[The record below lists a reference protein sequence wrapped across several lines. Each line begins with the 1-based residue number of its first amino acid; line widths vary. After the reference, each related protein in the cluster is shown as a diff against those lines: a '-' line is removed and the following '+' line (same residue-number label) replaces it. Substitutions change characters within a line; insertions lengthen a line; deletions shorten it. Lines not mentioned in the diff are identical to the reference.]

1 MNSMFSVPWL
11 TGALLA
17 LMPLGLIVAS
27 LPSVRA
33 TRQSALS
40 TRYRVRWAAVAALLA
55 ALAGDLCFF
64 LGARRDLDVANLPL
78 PGLHF
83 DFPLS
88 IAVNGLTLVLAT
100 LVSFVIVMI
109 AQYSVGYLD
118 GDPQQARFFRLLAF
132 TGGFFLVAV
141 VSGNIGLFT
150 LGIIVMGFSLNRL
163 LKFYGDRP
171 KAIMAAHKKSLFT
184 RTADLCLVSA
194 TVLIGQQLGSIQFS
208 AIRHFA
214 GQTGSVPVSLQ
225 MAAWL
230 MVVAVILK
238 SAHFPFQGWLIQ
250 VMEAPTPVSALMHA
264 GVVYSGAIIALRTSP
279 LLVRVPDALLFLGI
293 IGLASVII
301 ASLVMTTQTAVKSML
316 AWSTTAQLGFMSL
329 ELGLGLFPLALLH
342 LIGHSLYKA
351 HAFLSSGSVT
361 DQLRQV
367 PPGGKKIPGMG
378 SWMAATVL
386 GVFIAGGGAWLFG
399 KNPLEKPAWIV
410 LVLILAVA
418 ISQILIKGFQ
428 FDALADRVTAVLIAT
443 GMGFTYLILHTLFV
457 LGFTPDLTRSMLAA
471 SGPYLELAGL
481 TAAGFLVLS
490 WLQGPGRVMLPQKIQ
505 LALFTHLYNGL
516 YTDYWVE
523 QFSHRFW
530 SERVGVQL
538 PRKNLAVESLQTI
551 ARNQGVLEKSGGAQ

>member
-1 MNSMFSVPWL
+1 MTHVLSIPWL
-11 TGALLA
+11 AGAFLA
-17 LMPLGLIVAS
+17 LMPLGLIVES
-27 LPSVRA
+27 LPGVRA

-55 ALAGDLCFF
+55 ALASDLCFF
-64 LGARRDLDVANLPL
+64 LGARSDLDVASLPL

-118 GDPQQARFFRLLAF
+118 GDPQQALFFRLLAF
-132 TGGFFLVAV
+132 TGGFFLVAM
-141 VSGNIGLFT
+141 VSGNIGLFAF
-150 LGIIVMGFSLNRL
+150 GIVVMGFSLNRL
-163 LKFYGDRP
+163 LKFYSDRP

-214 GQTGSVPVSLQ
+214 GQAGSIPVSLQ

-230 MVVAVILK
+230 IVAAVILK

-264 GVVYSGAIIALRTSP
+264 GVVYSGAIVALRTSS
-279 LLVRVPDALLFLGI
+279 LLVRVPDALIFLGAA
-293 IGLASVII
+293 GLATVII
-301 ASLVMTTQTAVKSML
+301 ASLVMTTQTSIKSML

-367 PPGGKKIPGMG
+367 PPGGKKIPSMG

-399 KNPLEKPAWIV
+399 ENPLKNPAWIV
-410 LVLILAVA
+410 LILIVAIA
-418 ISQILIKGFQ
+418 ISQILLKGFQ
-428 FDALADRVTAVLIAT
+428 FDALVDRITALLIAT
-443 GMGFTYLILHTLFV
+443 SMGFVYLILHTLFV
-457 LGFTPDLTRSMLAA
+457 LGFTPDLTRSMLTV
-471 SGPYLELAGL
+471 SGLYLALVGL
-481 TAAGFLVLS
+481 TALGFLLLS
-490 WLQGPGRVMLPQKIQ
+490 WLQGPGRVLLPRKVQ
-505 LALFTHLYNGL
+505 LAMFTHLYNGL

-551 ARNQGVLEKSGGAQ
+551 ARNQDVLGKSGGAQ